1 MWLRN
6 GFYSRP
12 AFSVATER
20 VVFFNQGIQDGA
32 KNDMVYNAA
41 LCLSGDESADDKLV
55 LEAATSVTVT
65 SNPRRVTGEG
75 SQKEFSFVVFCRL

>member
-1 MWLRN
+1 MSLQNGLLLGQRLVWLRN
-6 GFYSRP
+6 GGF
-12 AFSVATER
+12 
-20 VVFFNQGIQDGA
+20 FFNQGIQDGA
-32 KNDMVYNAA
+32 KNDIA

-55 LEAATSVTVT
+55 SEAATSVTVT